1 MNRPPLARALFL
13 AGAALI
19 LLVNALILAG
29 AAWNRSAEEARLAL
43 TQRELPSGREWGLER
58 ERSGVSLRL
67 DWRVTSRQFD
77 QAQVPGYYSREVDW
91 LDLPRL
97 RALGFDLPDQPPARD
112 DEARRRRLDINRRA
126 WLVLELDGPA
136 HAAAVDATRQHL
148 ERTEAEAGSGPAR
161 AEVEIRIK
169 AAREALE
176 AEREHRSRLFVIDAG
191 TDPAALRA
199 RYPQRDRYLI
209 LGGRVGVS
217 VQTRA
222 AGVTIDPP
230 RYQAH
235 IAELEVE
242 SIHLPARLHGA
253 VGAGG
258 NHDAARYRIDVAWG
272 RRHEPWVVAARA
284 EPSN

>member
-1 MNRPPLARALFL
+1 MNRPPLARTLFL

-67 DWRVTSRQFD
+67 DWRVMSHQPD
-77 QAQVPGYYSREVDW
+77 QAQVPGYYSREVGW
-91 LDLPRL
+91 LDVPRL
-97 RALGFDLPDQPPARD
+97 RALGFDLPDQPPARN
-112 DEARRRRLDINRRA
+112 DEARRRRLDTSRRA

-136 HAAAVDATRQHL
+136 HVAAVDAARQHF
-148 ERTEAEAGSGPAR
+148 ERIEAEAGSEPAH

-191 TDPAALRA
+191 IDPAALRA

-209 LGGRVGVS
+209 LGGRIGVS
-217 VQTRA
+217 VQTWEAGA
-222 AGVTIDPP
+222 ALALP

-242 SIHLPARLHGA
+242 SIHLPARFHGA
-253 VGAGG
+253 VAASG
-258 NHDAARYRIDVAWG
+258 NRDALRYRIDVAWG